1 MTSTATSAA
10 LITQVEVALLAGRN
24 LEQIESEVLECWED
38 DEELQA
44 AAWLYAWSC
53 TDRAPA
59 RDIRL
64 SPGC

>member
-10 LITQVEVALLAGRN
+10 LITQVELALLAGRN
-24 LEQIESEVLECWED
+24 LAQIESEVLECWED

-44 AAWLYAWSC
+44 AAWLYAWSS
-53 TDRAPA
+53 TAPAPA

-64 SPGC
+64 SAGC